1 MNNNH
6 PKTNTVFATYFCI
19 NGNEFLFFLFI
30 PQCSMFQASSRRV
43 GLCCTNCG
51 TTTTTLWRRN
61 NEGEPVC
68 NACGLYYK
76 LHGVNRPLA
85 MRKDGIQTRKRKPK
99 NPPGS
104 TSSAAAA
111 AAAAAQSGKKDGKLD
126 GEKDIKIHIPNTPF
140 HFSFPRFQIERI
152 SSRASAAAVLAAAE

>member
-1 MNNNH
+1 
-6 PKTNTVFATYFCI
+6 
-19 NGNEFLFFLFI
+19 
-30 PQCSMFQASSRRV
+30 
-43 GLCCTNCG
+43 
-51 TTTTTLWRRN
+51 
-61 NEGEPVC
+61 
-68 NACGLYYK
+68 
-76 LHGVNRPLA
+76 

-111 AAAAAQSGKKDGKLD
+111 AAAALSGKKDGKLD
-126 GEKDIKIHIPNTPF
+126 GEKGIKIHIPNAPF